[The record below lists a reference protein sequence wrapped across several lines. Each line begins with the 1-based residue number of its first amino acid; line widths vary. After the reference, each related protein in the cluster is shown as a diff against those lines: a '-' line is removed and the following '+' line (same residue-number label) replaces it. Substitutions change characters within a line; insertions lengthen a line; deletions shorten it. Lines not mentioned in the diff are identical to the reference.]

1 MNTGIMITGAS
12 LLGIGIICILAY
24 GFPLMAFGDWRQYKL
39 GKYLPIASVCAIL
52 AGALILDLSK

>member
-24 GFPLMAFGDWRQYKL
+24 GFPLMASGDWRQYKL
-39 GKYLPIASVCAIL
+39 GKYLSIASVCAII
-52 AGALILDLSK
+52 AGGMLLCLSQ